1 MTTLPAIDERDVF
14 GLPPLTGAG
23 GAVAAGLALLRT
35 SEPLWGGTPE
45 WIELVAA
52 LQAFEDRWGAASR
65 AAGWSL
71 EQLYGVDPDAPYARV
86 GRLGAAF
93 LAGLRG
99 HRVVAVD
106 ATVIRL
112 VTRTSSRLSIRRGEP
127 DPGVVLAWC
136 LREQRVAA

>member
-1 MTTLPAIDERDVF
+1 MTTLQAIDERDIF

-35 SEPLWGGTPE
+35 SGPLWGGAAE
-45 WIELVAA
+45 WAELVAA

-71 EQLYGVDPDAPYARV
+71 EQLYGVDPDAPRARV

-93 LAGLRG
+93 LVALRA
-99 HRVVAVD
+99 HQVVEIDHVGML
-106 ATVIRL
+106 L
-112 VTRTSSRLSIRRGEP
+112 VTRTSARLRILRGKP
-127 DPGVVLAWC
+127 DSDAVLAWTLC
-136 LREQRVAA
+136 T